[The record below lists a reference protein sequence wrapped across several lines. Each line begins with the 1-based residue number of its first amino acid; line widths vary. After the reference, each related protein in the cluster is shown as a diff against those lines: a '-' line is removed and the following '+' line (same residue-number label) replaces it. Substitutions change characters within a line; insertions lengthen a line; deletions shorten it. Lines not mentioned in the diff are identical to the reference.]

1 LVELL
6 DNTTR
11 YIPVGIIIGIILM
24 TEISTYIDET
34 GSNKAQTIDSYSYTQ
49 VYTSTNIELLGN
61 LLYSSY
67 AINLIIAGFI
77 LLIAMIGA
85 IILTLGHEQ
94 DVKRQDILTQDNTYF
109 LLSFI
114 STIMLLT
121 HFNFQQNTKYFE

>member
-94 DVKRQDILTQDNTYF
+94 DVKRQDIFSQVNKKF
-109 LLSFI
+109 ILSCV
-114 STIMLLT
+114 
-121 HFNFQQNTKYFE
+121 